1 MITTCI
7 KLIVSPEYNLLNYF
21 NKIKYYFVTLFLPLV
36 AYCKLHIFFK
46 SNYMFFLSINLFN
59 YYMHKNIK
67 IIKKLIVYEIFY
79 ILFQNMP
86 E

>member
-1 MITTCI
+1 
-7 KLIVSPEYNLLNYF
+7 
-21 NKIKYYFVTLFLPLV
+21 
-36 AYCKLHIFFK
+36 
-46 SNYMFFLSINLFN
+46 MFFLSINLFN

-67 IIKKLIVYEIFY
+67 IIIKKLIVYEIFY

>member
-1 MITTCI
+1 
-7 KLIVSPEYNLLNYF
+7 
-21 NKIKYYFVTLFLPLV
+21 
-36 AYCKLHIFFK
+36 
-46 SNYMFFLSINLFN
+46 MFFLSINLFN
-59 YYMHKNIK
+59 YYIHKNIK